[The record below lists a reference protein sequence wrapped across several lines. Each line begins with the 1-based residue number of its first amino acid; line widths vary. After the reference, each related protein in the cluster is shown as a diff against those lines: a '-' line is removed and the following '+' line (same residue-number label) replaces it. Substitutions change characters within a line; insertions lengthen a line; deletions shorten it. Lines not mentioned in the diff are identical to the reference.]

1 MDAKEALRIS
11 MNMGNYVATAY
22 LEDLSDADLLHRPAP
37 GCNHINWQ
45 LGHLI
50 ASSGHHM
57 SKISP
62 AAVMPLPAGFA
73 EKYSAATSGVDD
85 PARLCSKAEL
95 ADLFRRQ
102 HEHALKVLAE
112 LPDSELD
119 RNSGLE
125 YAPTVASLLSMEGS
139 HVLMHAGQWAVIRR
153 QLGRKPLF

>member
-1 MDAKEALRIS
+1 MDAKDALRIS
-11 MNMGNYVATAY
+11 MNMGNYVATSY
-22 LEDLSDADLLHRPAP
+22 LGDLSDADLLHRPGA

-62 AAVMPLPAGFA
+62 TAVMPLPTGFA

-85 PARLCSKAEL
+85 PAKLCSKAEL
-95 ADLFRRQ
+95 VDLLRRS
-102 HEHALKVLAE
+102 HENALKVLAE
-112 LPDSELD
+112 IPDSELD

-125 YAPTVASLLSMEGS
+125 YAPTVAALFGLEGS
-139 HVLMHAGQWAVIRR
+139 HALMHAGQWAVIRR